1 MIMRRAV
8 EAFGAD
14 YPQWRALTRT
24 MLKCDFRSASGIQ
37 MGGAESKGGNRAFWF
52 SLIWYALIGLYVA
65 AMVGATAWVSGTD
78 SAEIVHRGTLLGGTV
93 GMALVATMLGMAI
106 LIDFQTVVISPDDYD
121 ILAHQPISSRTYFLV
136 KLTNVM
142 VYAMIIGGLVGVPA
156 FFPVLVL
163 SGLTAAAGW
172 LLGVVGVILATTLAI
187 ICGYAALLRFVH
199 PQRLKRVISYIHVIF
214 FMAVVGAPVL
224 LGEVLEPIF
233 DRAELQGGFPT
244 PDWLLL
250 IPPAWF
256 ASFQSLFGGEWSAGL
271 AVAALAALGTVALL
285 LYYASARLS
294 FSYAERLGLMA
305 TASEGRRRSARP
317 RPGHRR
323 FSPEFNAVAALI
335 RGQFRDDMTFRLGVL
350 GLVPA
355 TILYLFMAMR
365 DGPLLDPF
373 VHLGFESGRLW
384 LLHLAALGF
393 PLALVET
400 LFKSESF
407 AAAWIFF
414 TAPVARDRLVVNSG
428 ICVTTFFIAPYALL
442 LAGIF
447 IWSFGNLWHAMA
459 HALVLALMAHVCIQM
474 LLLVAPRLPFSQP
487 TKKGGRMGYLM
498 GTITVGVVI
507 AALLPLVLW
516 VGYSRTGFT
525 LGLLGLLAVAAFVM
539 PRMVARGIRSRVE
552 RLEFT
557 G

>member
-14 YPQWRALTRT
+14 YPQWRTLTRV

-37 MGGAESKGGNRAFWF
+37 MGGARAQGSNRAFWF

-65 AMVGATAWVSGTD
+65 AMVGATAWIPVSE
-78 SAEIVHRGTLLGGTV
+78 SAEIVHRGTLLGGTI
-93 GMALVATMLGMAI
+93 GLALVGTMLGMAI

-121 ILAHQPISSRTYFLV
+121 ILAHQPVSSRTYFLV

-142 VYAMIIGGLVGVPA
+142 VYATIIGGLVGVPA

-163 SGLTAAAGW
+163 SGPMAAAGW
-172 LLGVVGVILATTLAI
+172 LLGVVGVILATTLGI
-187 ICGYAALLRFVH
+187 ICGYAALLRVVH
-199 PQRLKRVISYIHVIF
+199 PQRLKRVVSYIHVIF
-214 FMAVVGAPVL
+214 FMAVVGAPIL

-233 DRAELQGGFPT
+233 DGAQLPGGFPT
-244 PDWLLL
+244 PEWLLL
-250 IPPAWF
+250 LPPAWF
-256 ASFQSLFGGEWSAGL
+256 ASFLPLFSGEWSAGL
-271 AVAALAALGTVALL
+271 VVAALAGAGTVALL
-285 LYYASARLS
+285 LHYASARLS
-294 FSYAERLGLMA
+294 FSYAERLGLMS
-305 TASEGRRRSARP
+305 TASEGRRKSARL
-317 RPGHRR
+317 RTGRRR
-323 FSPEFNAVAALI
+323 FSREFSAVATLI

-355 TILYLFMAMR
+355 TLLYLFLAMR

-373 VHLGFESGRLW
+373 VHMGFESGKLW
-384 LLHLAALGF
+384 MLHLAALGF
-393 PLALVET
+393 PLALLET

-407 AAAWIFF
+407 AASWVFF
-414 TAPVARDRLVVNSG
+414 TAPVARDGLVVNSG
-428 ICVTTFFIAPYALL
+428 ICVTAFFIAPYAML

-447 IWSFGNLWHAMA
+447 AWSFGDLWHATA
-459 HALVLALMAHVCIQM
+459 HALVLALLAHISIQL

-487 TKKGGRMGYLM
+487 VKKGGRMGYLM
-498 GTITVGVVI
+498 GMVTVGILI

-516 VGYSRTGFT
+516 VGYSSTGLT
-525 LGLLGLLAVAAFVM
+525 LGLIGLLLVVAVLM